1 MFRISVPKVKQDQKG
16 ITGLETAIIL
26 IAFVVLAAVF
36 SYTVLSAGLFASQ
49 KSKEAIYTSLDQTQ
63 STTEVKG
70 AVVAL
75 AEAGNLGAA
84 GYVSQLSFTL
94 ANALGGS
101 SIDFTPPG
109 ADVGNDGKADE
120 VAPTNKVV
128 ISYIDQNQKVND
140 LYWTLTKLGSS
151 NADDLLDAGEKFQIT
166 IGNAVH
172 SAAGGNLAD
181 ALGVRLG
188 PNTTF
193 TIEVVTPTGSTL
205 TLERTTGA
213 VITAA
218 MNLN

>member
-26 IAFVVLAAVF
+26 IAFVVVAAVF

-151 NADDLLDAGEKFQIT
+151 NADDLLDAG
-166 IGNAVH
+166 
-172 SAAGGNLAD
+172 
-181 ALGVRLG
+181 
-188 PNTTF
+188 
-193 TIEVVTPTGSTL
+193 
-205 TLERTTGA
+205 
-213 VITAA
+213 
-218 MNLN
+218 